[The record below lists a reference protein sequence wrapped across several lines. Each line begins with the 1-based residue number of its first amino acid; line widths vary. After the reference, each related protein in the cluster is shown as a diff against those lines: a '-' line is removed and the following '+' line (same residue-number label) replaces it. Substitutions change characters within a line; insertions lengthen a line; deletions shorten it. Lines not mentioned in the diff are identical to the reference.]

1 MTDNNKGKWTAGKS
15 GNARGRPKKKDPE
28 LLSTPED
35 IAMVVMRVANR
46 KTTLKIEGRDEVMSV
61 FEANTFGMASGHGPA
76 RLARKAFIDL
86 AKSASYTIGRERKRL
101 R

>member
-1 MTDNNKGKWTAGKS
+1 
-15 GNARGRPKKKDPE
+15 
-28 LLSTPED
+28 
-35 IAMVVMRVANR
+35 MVVMRVANR

-86 AKSASYTIGRERKRL
+86 AKSASYTIERERKRL